1 MRRLTEIPQE
11 FLSRRLRQLTWSA
24 RRRKHIPINRC
35 GKRAS
40 SGMGSQSAYPRC
52 LVGHGIGLQY
62 QGRREVLGCAA
73 ALVVGWLDGSASA
86 AAPPLGLPKPRTRI
100 ASRRWRRIPT
110 VHGHHHDLQLIRK
123 ALSDDLN
130 EHRLDFNTAAS
141 NFMRSEIR
149 RRGHPDAIRLWPPT
163 NSFHAPLRLCCS
175 ITFACAAASEFCSV
189 ASLRAWAS
197 SWSCSICFCSAARCI
212 ASRPI
217 PPWLAALALAP
228 ALRPAPPTRASGASA
243 SAPRFFTP

>member
-1 MRRLTEIPQE
+1 MKISSNLVRRLTEIPQE

-86 AAPPLGLPKPRTRI
+86 AALPLELPKPANADRI
-100 ASRRWRRIPT
+100 TSLAKKFLPSMGTIMICSLSERR
-110 VHGHHHDLQLIRK
+110 
-123 ALSDDLN
+123 
-130 EHRLDFNTAAS
+130 
-141 NFMRSEIR
+141 
-149 RRGHPDAIRLWPPT
+149 
-163 NSFHAPLRLCCS
+163 
-175 ITFACAAASEFCSV
+175 
-189 ASLRAWAS
+189 
-197 SWSCSICFCSAARCI
+197 SAMI
-212 ASRPI
+212 
-217 PPWLAALALAP
+217 
-228 ALRPAPPTRASGASA
+228 
-243 SAPRFFTP
+243 F